1 MKTIVK
7 MTRSET
13 VQAGALIMAHCVKG
27 PDGLCDY
34 EEGWDD
40 ERVHGE
46 VGVKT
51 TIHAVGNLR
60 LELLGKLRNTR
71 SLNRLA
77 AVNSAVTLAEALR
90 PVLERL
96 DVLEAW
102 AAARPVVPFG
112 KKRSIKWLIERISLT
127 SMGPCRSFSI

>member
-7 MTRSET
+7 MTRPET

-40 ERVHGE
+40 ERIHGE

-71 SLNRLA
+71 ALNKLA
-77 AVNSAVTLAEALR
+77 AVNSAAEALR

-96 DVLEAW
+96 DMLEAW

-112 KKRSIKWLIERISLT
+112 RKERA
-127 SMGPCRSFSI
+127 